1 MPFFPSAMPTTHG
14 TNSTPFRG
22 TIVWNQL
29 PSSIKSSRL
38 LLNLKPNLKELRK
51 IDSGIALSRK

>member
-14 TNSTPFRG
+14 INSTPFRG
-22 TIVWNQL
+22 TIVYNQL